1 MGCTLGR
8 GSVALPLPPLKRFQE
23 APWRPGPLNNF
34 VCQRN
39 SGGRPALEPGLQA
52 GDWCRARQ
60 NLPGRQWSTRPG
72 PATDASGA
80 ASGRRCVPLWT
91 LKNFVQWYTEYG
103 KGVGSQRALCH
114 LDRLVQWY
122 TEYGRGVGLDVLAPS
137 DAVVCQQKAVCGASQ
152 QKAVCGMPRGRF
164 GRFALLKVY

>member
-1 MGCTLGR
+1 MTGVGPERICLG
-8 GSVALPLPPLKRFQE
+8 GA
-23 APWRPGPLNNF
+23 GP
-34 VCQRN
+34 R
-39 SGGRPALEPGLQA
+39 SPGRPRTPRERPQA
-52 GDWCRARQ
+52 GA
-60 NLPGRQWSTRPG
+60 G
-72 PATDASGA
+72 
-80 ASGRRCVPLWT
+80 PLWT

-103 KGVGSQRALCH
+103 KGVGAQRSARAGRGHFESRLRPALCH

-122 TEYGRGVGLDVLAPS
+122 TEYGEGVGLDVLAPS